1 MTAVTQFISP
11 IEEAP
16 SRATHPIRAYTHKTS
31 VPGQN
36 ADLFPDSAPT
46 PNKPNDT
53 QSVPRRVVRE
63 EDLPE
68 SGCPRLPQWAS
79 KLGEGESEAISVHKL
94 SVALRELRDSLRED
108 SYGQEHDQA
117 LSTVHPDDLSSRIIA
132 YAEQYESRDDP
143 IPYTLSSEFEHQR
156 DISSISGSTETSTET
171 MVEGIDYQ
179 INPCQPLASYPVQEA
194 RGGQFNHA
202 LGLRCECPTQD
213 GCVSTHKTS
222 SRHLIVVRHKQPSE
236 DDPV

>member
-1 MTAVTQFISP
+1 MTVLTQFIP
-11 IEEAP
+11 LTEEAP
-16 SRATHPIRAYTHKTS
+16 SRATYPIRACTHMTS
-31 VPGQN
+31 VPGQT
-36 ADLFPDSAPT
+36 ADLFPDSVPT

-117 LSTVHPDDLSSRIIA
+117 LSTVHPDDLSSRILA
-132 YAEQYESRDDP
+132 YAERYESLDEP
-143 IPYTLSSEFEHQR
+143 IPYTLNSEFEGQR
-156 DISSISGSTETSTET
+156 DISSICGSSEASAETR
-171 MVEGIDYQ
+171 VEGTDYQ
-179 INPCQPLASYPVQEA
+179 INPCQPLASYPMQEV
-194 RGGQFNHA
+194 RGG
-202 LGLRCECPTQD
+202 LSGCRGRTGLAPGAGD
-213 GCVSTHKTS
+213 LCVHVKEKT
-222 SRHLIVVRHKQPSE
+222 
-236 DDPV
+236 

>member
-1 MTAVTQFISP
+1 MTVLTQFTSP
-11 IEEAP
+11 TEEAS
-16 SRATHPIRAYTHKTS
+16 SRATYHIRACTHKTS
-31 VPGQN
+31 VPGQT

-79 KLGEGESEAISVHKL
+79 KLGEGESEARSVHKL

-117 LSTVHPDDLSSRIIA
+117 LSTVHPDDLSSRILA
-132 YAEQYESRDDP
+132 YAERYESLDEP
-143 IPYTLSSEFEHQR
+143 IPYTLNSEFEGQR
-156 DISSISGSTETSTET
+156 DISSISGSTEASIET
-171 MVEGIDYQ
+171 RVNGTDLETDSGELWD
-179 INPCQPLASYPVQEA
+179 SYSLQEA
-194 RGGQFNHA
+194 RGD
-202 LGLRCECPTQD
+202 RITR
-213 GCVSTHKTS
+213 
-222 SRHLIVVRHKQPSE
+222 SR
-236 DDPV
+236 

>member
-1 MTAVTQFISP
+1 MTVLTQCTPP

-16 SRATHPIRAYTHKTS
+16 SRATYPIRAYTHHTS

-53 QSVPRRVVRE
+53 QSVPRRVVGE

-79 KLGEGESEAISVHKL
+79 KLGEGESEVRSVHKL
-94 SVALRELRDSLRED
+94 SVALRELRDSLRQD

-117 LSTVHPDDLSSRIIA
+117 LSTVHPDDLSSRILA
-132 YAEQYESRDDP
+132 YAERYESLDEP
-143 IPYTLSSEFEHQR
+143 IPYTLNSEFEGQR
-156 DISSISGSTETSTET
+156 DISSICGSNETSTET
-171 MVEGIDYQ
+171 MVEGTDYQ
-179 INPCQPLASYPVQEA
+179 TYFCQPLASYPMQEV
-194 RGGQFNHA
+194 RGG
-202 LGLRCECPTQD
+202 LSPMD
-213 GCVSTHKTS
+213 GARTG
-222 SRHLIVVRHKQPSE
+222 
-236 DDPV
+236 